1 MWTILR
7 SRRKFVQSL
16 DGLDLYGH
24 FMKDEIAALS
34 RVLEAEHYERVDY
47 GFINFNVQIS

>member
-16 DGLDLYGH
+16 EGLDLYGH
-24 FMKDEIAALS
+24 FMKDEIAALAKCAKS
-34 RVLEAEHYERVDY
+34 ALAAMH
-47 GFINFNVQIS
+47 